1 MKQTFLVRDE
11 SAGADV
17 TSVDY
22 DLGDMTQYSISVTFS
37 GADLAGTLT
46 LEASVDK
53 TQWKTIT
60 NSDQAVTTATG
71 HIWNVTN
78 AAYRYVRVFWE
89 YTSGT
94 GNITAF
100 MIVKENVVKE
110 N

>member
-46 LEASVDK
+46 LDS
-53 TQWKTIT
+53 
-60 NSDQAVTTATG
+60 
-71 HIWNVTN
+71 
-78 AAYRYVRVFWE
+78 RL
-89 YTSGT
+89 
-94 GNITAF
+94 
-100 MIVKENVVKE
+100 
-110 N
+110 